1 MILRNYDAFR
11 RGDIDGAVW
20 GWDQEVMLRPLPH
33 GPSYHGLDQIR
44 AFLQVDIN
52 ELAEFDF
59 RVYSILEQQAEHALI
74 FGRYSVRQGG
84 GIVEK
89 GIFWIARLHDERITS
104 FEAFENVGEAFAEF
118 KRRLGRP

>member
-1 MILRNYDAFR
+1 MRNSTPSVAETSTGR
-11 RGDIDGAVW
+11 LGAGIRKVRS
-20 GWDQEVMLRPLPH
+20 GRFSRPQLSRP
-33 GPSYHGLDQIR
+33 GPDPSLSSGRHQR
-44 AFLQVDIN
+44 AR
-52 ELAEFDF
+52 EFDF

-104 FEAFENVGEAFAEF
+104 FEAFENVAEAFAEF